1 MTATTTTRMNAH
13 DSSPRQARDRAPIPR
28 RKMEFDFHSV
38 DKQFWFADNG
48 LITAMLS
55 ALSATF
61 PPGEKEFVQ
70 SVMHYRDQIT
80 DPVLREQMKGFASQE
95 GHHSYQHRQANAWL
109 DTKGFAATDIEQ
121 DAEKSIAAMG
131 PKRKPAERL
140 ASTVVLEHITAILAE
155 YMLTHE
161 EMMASMPEPA
171 RELLMWHA
179 VEEIEHKAVAFDV
192 FEAVSGDRELL
203 HRVGALTTAFFLF
216 QQVRRT
222 AMTLKALD
230 HRPSAREWVDTAKF
244 LFGRKGVITS
254 VAKPYREFFRD
265 TFHPWD
271 HDNKQL
277 IEDWKAT
284 HEPAVHA

>member
-1 MTATTTTRMNAH
+1 MNAH
-13 DSSPRQARDRAPIPR
+13 TTPIAPQQARNRAPIPR
-28 RKMEFDFHSV
+28 RKMEFDFHSAEER
-38 DKQFWFADNG
+38 FWFANNG

-70 SVMHYRDQIT
+70 SVMHYRDQIS
-80 DPVLREQMKGFASQE
+80 DPVLLEQMKGFASQE

-121 DAEKSIAAMG
+121 DTERSIAAMG
-131 PKRKPAERL
+131 PKRGPAERL

-155 YMLTHE
+155 YMLTHD
-161 EMMASMPEPA
+161 EMMASMPDAA
-171 RELLMWHA
+171 RELLSWHA

-192 FEAVSGDRELL
+192 FEAVSGDRDLL
-203 HRVGALTTAFFLF
+203 HRVGAMTTAFFLF

-222 AMTLKALD
+222 ALTLKALG
-230 HRPSAREWVDTAKF
+230 HRPTVREWKDTATF

-254 VAKPYREFFRD
+254 VAKPYREFFSD

-271 HDNKQL
+271 HDNSHL
-277 IEDWKAT
+277 VERWKAT